1 MKILSIAV
9 PAYNVEKYI
18 ERCLSTFV
26 DNKILNELEVIV
38 INDGS
43 IDRTEDIVN
52 KFVRL
57 YPNTFKL
64 ITKENGGH
72 GSAVN
77 VGIKHA
83 TGKYFRVVDGDDWVD
98 TKELI
103 KCINQLKETD
113 TDMVSMHYHRVDM
126 STGEIT
132 AVEEKNIE
140 YERIYLFEELKI
152 EDRYF
157 TLASTCFKTE
167 LLKYLDLKFQEK
179 TYFVD
184 VEYIIM
190 PIINIRTIMFLDLY
204 VYKYFVGNVEQS
216 INIDNMVKRYK
227 HHERVIKSCIEFIE
241 LNEIEK
247 IHKKYIYN
255 ILKKVIYT
263 HYSILLIY
271 NLDKE
276 KGQSLAL
283 EFDNYLKNS
292 NLELY
297 NDFYKEFRSMSRLR
311 KYNFNYIKYD
321 KAFVSRLIRRLERLK
336 SLVKRYINVLKKIKR
351 LFKYIIIRRI

>member
-26 DNKILNELEVIV
+26 DNKILDELEVII

-43 IDRTEDIVN
+43 TDQTETIV
-52 KFVRL
+52 KEFVRL

-64 ITKENGGH
+64 VTKDNGGH

-77 VGIKHA
+77 TGIEYA
-83 TGKYFRVVDGDDWVD
+83 TAKYFRVVDGDDWVD

-103 KCINQLKETD
+103 KCIEQLKKRD
-113 TDMVSMHYHRVDM
+113 TDIVSMHYHRVDM

-132 AVEEKNIE
+132 PVEEKNIE
-140 YERIYLFEELKI
+140 YEKVYTFKELKV

-167 LLKYLDLKFQEK
+167 LLKSLDFKLQEN

-190 PIINIRTIMFLDLY
+190 PLLKVQTVMFLDLY
-204 VYKYFVGNVEQS
+204 VYKYFVGNVNQS

-227 HHERVIKSCIEFIE
+227 HHERVIKSCVEFIK
-241 LNEIEK
+241 LNKIEET
-247 IHKKYIYN
+247 HKKYIYN

-271 NLDKE
+271 NSDKQ
-276 KGQSLAL
+276 KGQKLAL
-283 EFDNYLKNS
+283 EFDQYLKNK

-297 NDFYKEFRSMSRLR
+297 KDFYKEFRNMSRLR
-311 KYNFNYIKYD
+311 KYNFNYSKYE
-321 KAFVSRLIRRLERLK
+321 KAFITKLITRLERVRALMR
-336 SLVKRYINVLKKIKR
+336 RYVNVLKKIKR
-351 LFKYIIIRRI
+351 LLKYIITRRI